1 LKYVTLVSDKE
12 IVLSKSH
19 VVVRVTIGGAILTEC
34 GRRIRDPLAEIRE
47 LPECRGVCK
56 SCERR
61 KG

>member
-1 LKYVTLVSDKE
+1 MKYVTLVSEKE

-19 VVVRVTIGGAILTEC
+19 IVVRVTIGGVILTEC

-47 LPECRGVCK
+47 YAECRGVCK

-61 KG
+61 KV